1 MIHYTDWEF
10 IALDTNY
17 HVIGRG
23 HTQIELQQQFPTAL
37 IIAGSAWNLFLFNK
51 FEYQNKGHE

>member
-23 HTQIELQQQFPTAL
+23 HTRAELQQQFPTAL
-37 IIAGSAWNLFLFNK
+37 IIAGSAYNLFLFNK
-51 FEYQNKGHE
+51 QEQKTEK